1 MFCVPAVRGT
11 PESAE
16 GISRKTAVVA
26 TTGTVVL
33 RPGNVLSGILTSYIE
48 NFIFLIRENI
58 LPDMAFSTTTL
69 TEALETLGELLT
81 ERGHV
86 VEVVAIGGGSLLLL
100 DLIKRPTKDLDIVAI
115 VRAGS
120 YVTAKPLPDFL
131 IAAVRDVAEVAGLTE
146 DWLNPGPTSLLDF
159 GLPADFEQRVE
170 TQRYGGLVVHIA
182 SRFDQIC
189 FKLYACVDQGPRSKH
204 AQDLR
209 TLRPTPEELRAAAAW
224 CTTQDPSEGFAGQL
238 DLALGELGVRDEP

>member
-1 MFCVPAVRGT
+1 
-11 PESAE
+11 
-16 GISRKTAVVA
+16 
-26 TTGTVVL
+26 
-33 RPGNVLSGILTSYIE
+33 
-48 NFIFLIRENI
+48 
-58 LPDMAFSTTTL
+58 MAFSTTTL
-69 TEALETLGELLT
+69 TEALETLGELL
-81 ERGHV
+81 EDRGHA

-131 IAAVRDVAEVAGLTE
+131 LAAVRDVAAVAGLAE

-159 GLPADFEQRVE
+159 GLPADFEYRVE
-170 TQRYGGLVVHIA
+170 TQRYGGLVLHIA

-189 FKLYACVDQGPRSKH
+189 FKLHACVDQGPRSKH

-209 TLRPTPEELRAAAAW
+209 TLQPTPDELRTAATW

-238 DLALGELGVRDEP
+238 AFALREFGVPDEP